1 MATQSQAPASS
12 SDPDPPPY
20 VEVRTPRLSQPGADA
35 AKLLEDPAARSKQVP
50 LLELFSFADATDR
63 LLMVVGTLGALG
75 AGSLRPVMVL
85 LFGDLINSF
94 GSTSQTEGGQTDISP
109 SVNRVARNLTI
120 VGAVGLVTAYLQVYC
135 WTLTASRQS
144 KRIRSLYVNAIV
156 TKEIGWFDVNEP
168 MQLSSRVADATITIQ
183 DGIGSKMSDML
194 HFTATVVSGI
204 VIAFVKGW
212 ELTLILLA
220 VVPFVAISGM
230 LAKKVIVAATH
241 SAIQSYA
248 EAGAVA
254 QESLSNIRTV
264 HMFNSVQHFLEKYSR
279 ALETATSA
287 GIKKSFAVGWGSG
300 LMYMM
305 VFLNYALGFFIGA
318 VFIAH
323 DNLDGRTCTGSGCYN
338 GGRVLTVFFTVMQ
351 GAMALGQ
358 AGPNLQAVYSA
369 CAAAYDVFE
378 LIKRPS
384 LIEPTND
391 DQGKKLQT
399 VSGNI
404 DITNVRF
411 AYPSRPEVEVCRGY
425 SLKIKAGETV
435 ALVGPSGSGKSTV
448 ISLLERFYDPL
459 DGSVEI
465 DGEDIRSLNVKWLRQ
480 QIGLVGQEPVLFATS
495 IMENIRHGRPAASDS
510 EVVEAAKMA
519 NAFSFIMAFPEGFT
533 TEVGERASRPGLS
546 GSVGVRV
553 KPHDHHCGSSPVDDS
568 GCQPHCRAQ

>member
-1 MATQSQAPASS
+1 MVTPSEEPVTE
-12 SDPDPPPY
+12 PPY
-20 VEVRTPRLSQPGADA
+20 IEVRTPRPLQDDA
-35 AKLLEDPAARSKQVP
+35 EATKLLDDVEAATTRNQVP
-50 LLELFSFADATDR
+50 LLELFSFADSTDH
-63 LLMVVGTLGALG
+63 LLMAVGTLGALG
-75 AGSLRPVMVL
+75 AGALRPVMVL
-85 LFGDLINSF
+85 LFGSIINSF
-94 GSTSQTEGGQTDISP
+94 GSTSEAGGSSDISP
-109 SVNRVARNLTI
+109 SVNRVARNLTV
-120 VGAVGLVTAYLQVYC
+120 VGAVGLVTAFLQVFC
-135 WTLTASRQS
+135 WTVTASRQS

-183 DGIGSKMSDML
+183 DGIGSKMSDLL
-194 HFTATVVSGI
+194 HFSSTVVTGI

-212 ELTLILLA
+212 ELTLILLL

-230 LAKKVIVAATH
+230 LARKVIVAATH
-241 SAIQSYA
+241 SGMQSYA

-264 HMFNSVQHFLEKYSR
+264 HMFNSVQHFIDKYAH
-279 ALETATSA
+279 ALEGATTA

-318 VFIAH
+318 VFIAR
-323 DNLDGRTCTGSGCYN
+323 DNLGDSTCSGSGCYN

-391 DQGKKLQT
+391 DQGKKLPT
-399 VSGNI
+399 VSGSI
-404 DITNVRF
+404 DIDNVRF

-425 SLKIKAGETV
+425 SLQIKAGETV

-448 ISLLERFYDPL
+448 ISLLERFYDPARRL
-459 DGSVEI
+459 R
-465 DGEDIRSLNVKWLRQ
+465 ED
-480 QIGLVGQEPVLFATS
+480 
-495 IMENIRHGRPAASDS
+495 
-510 EVVEAAKMA
+510 
-519 NAFSFIMAFPEGFT
+519 
-533 TEVGERASRPGLS
+533 
-546 GSVGVRV
+546 
-553 KPHDHHCGSSPVDDS
+553 
-568 GCQPHCRAQ
+568 